1 VILSDYASLMV
12 EILGDNA
19 RPEAEA
25 VYGAIDMA
33 WAKLV
38 GQIVQAYGK

>member
-1 VILSDYASLMV
+1 V

-19 RPEAEA
+19 RPQAAA
-25 VYGAIDMA
+25 VYNAIDMA

-38 GQIVQAYGK
+38 GQIAEAHGK